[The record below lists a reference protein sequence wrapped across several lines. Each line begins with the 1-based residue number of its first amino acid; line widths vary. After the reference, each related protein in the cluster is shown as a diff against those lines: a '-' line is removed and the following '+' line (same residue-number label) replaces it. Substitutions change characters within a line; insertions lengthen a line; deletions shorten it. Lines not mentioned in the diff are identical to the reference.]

1 MSNLPSDVPQSHCPS
16 ETGSVIATPS
26 IDLIRATNL
35 TSGFS
40 RRSFMRFA
48 AAASAAGAMPIFSE
62 ARLAAQARHVP
73 KVHVAGGVYIDANE
87 NPMGPSPQAC
97 LACEEIARNGG
108 RYQMDLQVKLA
119 KYFAAQEGLK
129 DEYVYPYA
137 GSSEPLH
144 YTVLGFTGP
153 AKSFVT
159 ADPGYEAGIMA
170 SKISGATVVKVPLRA
185 DHSHDVKAMLAQGG
199 PDVGVFYV
207 CNPNNPTGTTT
218 KREDIEYL
226 VANKPK
232 GSIVLIDEA
241 YIHLSDAAPC
251 TDMAAADK
259 DVVILRTFSKVYG
272 MAGLR
277 CGFAIARPDLLA
289 KVQSFGGW
297 NSMPVT
303 AVAAAQVS
311 LEDKN
316 LVPQRKK
323 IIADIRNETFAWL
336 SANNYQFIPSETNC
350 FMVQTNRPGVGVKDA
365 MAAKN
370 VYIGRVWPVMPTWV
384 RVTVGTK
391 PEMEQFQATFKEV
404 MNSPVM
410 ASYKA
415 PDLFDEMPGRFLS

>member
-1 MSNLPSDVPQSHCPS
+1 MSNHSPEILQSCPPSQTDFALPS
-16 ETGSVIATPS
+16 T
-26 IDLIRATNL
+26 DLIR
-35 TSGFS
+35 GVS

-48 AAASAAGAMPIFSE
+48 AAASALGAMPIFTE
-62 ARLAAQARHVP
+62 AHLAAQARRVP
-73 KVHVAGGVYIDANE
+73 KVHVPGGIYIDANE
-87 NPMGPSPQAC
+87 NPMGPSSQAC
-97 LACEEIARNGG
+97 LACEEIAKNGG
-108 RYQMDLQVKLA
+108 RYQMELQVKLA

-129 DEYVYPYA
+129 PEYVYPYA

-144 YTVLGFTGP
+144 YAVLGFTGP
-153 AKSFVT
+153 TKSFVT

-170 SKISGATVVKVPLRA
+170 AKISGAKVVQVPLKA

-199 PDVGVFYV
+199 PDVGIFYV

-218 KREDIEYL
+218 TRTDIEYL

-232 GSIVLIDEA
+232 GSIVMIDEA
-241 YIHLSDAAPC
+241 YIHLSDAPPC
-251 TDMAAADK
+251 TDMVAADK
-259 DVVILRTFSKVYG
+259 DVIILRTFSKVYG

-277 CGFAIARPDLLA
+277 CGFAVARPDLLA

-303 AVAAAQVS
+303 AVAAAQAS

-323 IIADIRNETFAWL
+323 IIADIRTETFAWL
-336 SANNYQFIPSETNC
+336 SANNYEFIPSETNC
-350 FMVQTNRPGVGVKDA
+350 FMVQTHRPGNSVKDA

-370 VYIGRVWPVMPTWV
+370 VFIGRVWPVMPTWV

-404 MNSPVM
+404 MNSP
-410 ASYKA
+410 ATAGYEA
-415 PDLFDEMPGRFLS
+415 PVLFEEMPGRFLS